1 LPYDVLRLEKAEIR
15 GATINFVE
23 EKILGAKKM
32 WEEDFRTKNVW
43 K

>member
-1 LPYDVLRLEKAEIR
+1 LRLVPVNVKIR
-15 GATINFVE
+15 GITTDFVE
-23 EKILGAKKM
+23 ENILGAKKM